1 MVQEEPEVMIGTF
14 DVRSIPTTVLFDS
27 RASHT
32 FISQAFIKNHSIS
45 VVAMKNPIIVNS
57 PGGTIP
63 TSYCCLPISLSLRGI
78 DFKVS
83 PIVLRIARIDLILDW
98 MMQQKAVIL
107 CKEKAVELE
116 SPAGGRIKVK
126 VVMQKL

>member
-1 MVQEEPEVMIGTF
+1 
-14 DVRSIPTTVLFDS
+14 
-27 RASHT
+27 
-32 FISQAFIKNHSIS
+32 
-45 VVAMKNPIIVNS
+45 
-57 PGGTIP
+57 
-63 TSYCCLPISLSLRGI
+63 
-78 DFKVS
+78 VS